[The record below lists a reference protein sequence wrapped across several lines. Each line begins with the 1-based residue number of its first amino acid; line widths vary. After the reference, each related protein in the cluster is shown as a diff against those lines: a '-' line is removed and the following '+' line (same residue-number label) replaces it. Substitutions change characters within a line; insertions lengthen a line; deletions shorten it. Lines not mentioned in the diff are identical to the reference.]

1 MMANQDLTGP
11 TYLMNS
17 NYQEDQ
23 NMKNYL
29 RTDPV
34 VPLEHFGIFAGQ
46 NSGYHLKC
54 KTPFYNAHNGKINK
68 PFLMRFFTI
77 FRDFYSFLIDEI
89 DYDLPVKMGGK
100 SRKRR
105 IRRNKKTRNYK
116 K

>member
-1 MMANQDLTGP
+1 
-11 TYLMNS
+11 
-17 NYQEDQ
+17 
-23 NMKNYL
+23 
-29 RTDPV
+29 
-34 VPLEHFGIFAGQ
+34 
-46 NSGYHLKC
+46 
-54 KTPFYNAHNGKINK
+54 
-68 PFLMRFFTI
+68 MRFFTI